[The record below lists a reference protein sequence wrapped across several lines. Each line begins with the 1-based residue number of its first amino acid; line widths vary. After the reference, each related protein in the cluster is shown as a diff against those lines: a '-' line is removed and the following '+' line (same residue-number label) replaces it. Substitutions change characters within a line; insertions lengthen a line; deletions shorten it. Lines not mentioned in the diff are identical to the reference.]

1 LRAFEPLVAARR
13 SSIGKL
19 AVDDKTVAMGTV
31 VDPNGPGIAEK

>member
-1 LRAFEPLVAARR
+1 MVAARR